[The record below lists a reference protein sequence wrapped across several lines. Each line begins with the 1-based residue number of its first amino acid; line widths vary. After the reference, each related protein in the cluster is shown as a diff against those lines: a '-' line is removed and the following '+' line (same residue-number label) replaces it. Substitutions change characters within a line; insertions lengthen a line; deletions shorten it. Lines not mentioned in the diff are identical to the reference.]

1 MPSSDF
7 SISMAVW
14 FTVGIKLF
22 PSIKVSKVESTGVK
36 PEKKISLELT
46 SVRRVLL
53 LVESNLEIFFRVI

>member
-1 MPSSDF
+1 MPSSAF

-14 FTVGIKLF
+14 VAVGIKLV
-22 PSIKVSKVESTGVK
+22 PSVKVSKVESTGVK